1 MLDLA
6 RWDAIP
12 EDVQTR
18 GLQLRRGISISVGT
32 DAGNAFACGTSLSR
46 VASQAFPAQNVA
58 LKAKQITAP
67 LVACKNE
74 CVELDIGD

>member
-12 EDVQTR
+12 EDARTR
-18 GLQLRRGISISVGT
+18 GLQLRHGIAISVGT

-46 VASQAFPAQNVA
+46 VASEAFPDQNVT
-58 LKAKQITAP
+58 LETKQITAP
-67 LVACKNE
+67 LIACKNE
-74 CVELDIGD
+74 CVELDVGD